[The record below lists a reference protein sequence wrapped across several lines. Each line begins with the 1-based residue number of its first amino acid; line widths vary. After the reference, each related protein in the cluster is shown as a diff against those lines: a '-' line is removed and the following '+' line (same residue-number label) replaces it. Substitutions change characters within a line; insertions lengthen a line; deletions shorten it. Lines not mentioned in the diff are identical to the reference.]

1 MEEKQFKFDS
11 KILSSAHIHFLFGA
25 GVNGKAFPQLELF
38 AKTIKELKKYVPDY
52 DGFENS
58 LNSINKEDDK
68 EKVYDIFKEEFK
80 EYSKN
85 INYDNESINNIK
97 KLFAIINKLID
108 QSENRTKT
116 TKQVNIYSLNY
127 DYIIENSLNELGF
140 LVNSISYDNYY
151 HHDRFFDMIGY
162 NNKYQKFMPTYLVLK
177 LHGSIDKP
185 IFPGNNKYDD
195 ALQRKRFEL
204 FFTMKEKL
212 SKYNSVL
219 FVIGYSGR
227 DEHINEI
234 LNDCVAAGLTIYW
247 FKYRTDDY
255 VPLQLSS
262 KVQLIENNNTP
273 IDTTKLCGEMIEELW
288 IKSLEE

>member
-1 MEEKQFKFDS
+1 MEENKFKFDS

-25 GVNGKAFPQLELF
+25 GVNGKAFPQLDGF
-38 AKTIKELKKYVPDY
+38 AKTVEELKKYAYNY
-52 DGFENS
+52 DGFEKS
-58 LNSINKEDDK
+58 LNSIDNDNKK
-68 EKVYDIFKEEFK
+68 KVLDTFKDEFK
-80 EYSKN
+80 EFYNN
-85 INYDNESINNIK
+85 IDYDNESIKNIEK
-97 KLFAIINKLID
+97 MFIQINKLID

-127 DYIIENSLNELGF
+127 DDIVEKALNDLGC

-177 LHGSIDKP
+177 LHGNINAP
-185 IFPGNNKYDD
+185 IFPGDNKYDD

-212 SKYNSVL
+212 TKYNSVL

-234 LNDCVAAGLTIYW
+234 LNDCVAAGLTVYW
-247 FKYRTDDY
+247 FKYKSDDY
-255 VPLQLSS
+255 VPCQLSS
-262 KVQLIENNNTP
+262 KIQLIDNKETP
-273 IDTTKLCGEMIEELW
+273 IDTTRLCGEMIEELW
-288 IKSLEE
+288 KKSSEE